1 MCSTLLSLLLVAPVM
16 ADALSVSIDVP
27 AMRWFRPG
35 QPLVNA
41 SMHWLGADSAASVP
55 LPGGASVWLWG
66 DTLLG
71 SMSHGDRVIASM
83 PRNSIAVQRGSAFEF
98 FARTNASNLHDT
110 HVGFFSPPNATN
122 WLWLVTGFTLRG
134 SLFLLGLEV
143 APDPAGQPGFDFRT
157 VGSVVVRVPNP
168 DDDPL
173 LWQHTVISIPNTNAS
188 ETWNAAAVVDQQ
200 RVYVLGQTGA
210 YGGSRLGWLSVA
222 DVLRDDWANVTVVQ
236 DSVLA
241 AFGPPETSLT
251 FVPKLQRWIFFVVP
265 FGSTQLQAV
274 VSPSAQLDD
283 TAAWTT
289 ATIWQIPKP
298 WGDYPRVFCYAP
310 KAHPELSNATSLFLT
325 LCSNTPQIGD
335 LVTNPEIYVPLT
347 LRVSL

>member
-1 MCSTLLSLLLVAPVM
+1 M
-16 ADALSVSIDVP
+16 SVSIDVP
-27 AMRWFRPG
+27 AMHRFRAG
-35 QPLVNA
+35 QPIRAL
-41 SMHWLGADSAASVP
+41 SLQWLGADSAASIV
-55 LPGGASVWLWG
+55 LPSGGASVWLWG

-71 SMSHGDRVIASM
+71 NLTASGDRNIVGM
-83 PRNSIAVQRGSAFEF
+83 PRNSLAILRGSTLSF
-98 FARTNASNLHDT
+98 FARTNASNLHDA
-110 HVGFFSPPNATN
+110 HVGFFSPPNATH
-122 WLWLVTGFTLRG
+122 WLWLVSGFALHG

-143 APDPAGQPGFDFRT
+143 APDPSGPPGFDFRT
-157 VGSVVVRVPNP
+157 VGSVVVRVDNP

-173 LWQHTVISIPNTNAS
+173 QWAYSVTTVPNTNAS

-200 RVYVLGQTGA
+200 RVYVLGQTGS

-222 DVLRDDWANVTVVQ
+222 DVLRNDWSNVTLVQ
-236 DSVLA
+236 TVLD

-274 VSPSAQLDD
+274 VSPSAHLDD
-283 TAAWTT
+283 TAAWTVT
-289 ATIWQIPKP
+289 TIWQIAKP

-310 KAHPELSNATSLFLT
+310 KLHPELSNATSLFLT

-335 LVTNPEIYVPLT
+335 LVSNPEIYVPLT
-347 LRVSL
+347 LRIDL